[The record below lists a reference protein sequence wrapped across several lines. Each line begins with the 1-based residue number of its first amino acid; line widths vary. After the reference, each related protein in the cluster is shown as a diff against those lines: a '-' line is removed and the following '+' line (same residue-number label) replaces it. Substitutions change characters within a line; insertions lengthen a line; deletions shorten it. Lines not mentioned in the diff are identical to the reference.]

1 MLGSF
6 ARTLRLKT
14 ALFLAVLYAFAVL
27 APHAAIALVGPQGL
41 LHCLTEGQAV
51 IPDQA
56 VSVGAHVHAESAP
69 HSQDNSKTDL
79 NSDEQKRLASACCG
93 LFTAPA
99 VVFDLQV
106 VPPVRIAIAQA
117 PHFAETSVDGQGPGR
132 IIRPPIA

>member
-1 MLGSF
+1 MLGTIV
-6 ARTLRLKT
+6 RTLRLK
-14 ALFLAVLYAFAVL
+14 AAIFLAVFYAFAVL
-27 APHAAIALVGPQGL
+27 APYAAIAFVGPQGL

-51 IPDQA
+51 TPEQPGL
-56 VSVGAHVHAESAP
+56 VGAHVHTESTP
-69 HSQDNSKTDL
+69 HSHDKGKTGL

-106 VPPVRIAIAQA
+106 VPPVRIAILQT
-117 PHFAETSVDGQGPGR
+117 PYFAETSVDGQGPGR